1 MCPAASYA
9 PPVTNAPTIHFL
21 TDGGQTAA
29 SILDRLVAY
38 LDGATHSLDVAIYD
52 AHLAPDLSEKLL
64 GAFSAAE
71 ARGVAVRAVYNDLTK
86 FSPDHPP
93 KPSKA
98 SPPTGASLLE
108 RLTQSVPFKSISGI
122 PDLMHHKYVIR
133 DRESVWTG
141 STNWTDDAWS
151 RQENALIVIPSVDLA
166 AAYQQNFD
174 ELWGGGVVQNSGNFD
189 DEPASL
195 TSHDQPFTVRA
206 MFSPARGAQIS
217 ELIGQRITDARTR
230 INICSPVITSSEIL
244 KALVARIE
252 GATMPAGATI
262 AIDGPQMYG
271 AISQW
276 KQNSHA
282 KWKVPLAETVMASG
296 LVAAKPSTPYAPG
309 ALHDYMH
316 AKMVVCD
323 DHVMTG
329 SFNCSHSGEMN
340 AENVLDVHSAPFAD
354 ECTAFVT
361 AVHTRYATTPP
372 HRI

>member
-1 MCPAASYA
+1 M
-9 PPVTNAPTIHFL
+9 TDEPTIHFL
-21 TDGGQTAA
+21 SDGGQAAA

-38 LDGATHSLDVAIYD
+38 LDRATRSLDVAIYD
-52 AHLAPDLSEKLL
+52 AHLAPALAQKLL
-64 GAFSAAE
+64 AAFAAAE

-86 FSPDHPP
+86 FSPEHPP

-108 RLTQSVPFKSISGI
+108 RLTVSVPFKSISGI

-133 DRESVWTG
+133 DAESVWTG

-151 RQENALIVIPSVDLA
+151 RQENALIVIPSTDLA

-174 ELWGGGVVQNSGNFD
+174 ELWVGGIVQNSGNFD

-195 TSHDQPFTVRA
+195 SYQNQPFTVRGL
-206 MFSPARGAQIS
+206 FSPARGSQIS

-230 INICSPVITSSEIL
+230 VNICSPVITSSEIL
-244 KALVARIE
+244 KALVTRIE
-252 GATMPAGATI
+252 DGTMPAGATI
-262 AIDGPQMYG
+262 AIDGPQMSG

-276 KQNSHA
+276 KQNPRAS
-282 KWKVPLAETVMASG
+282 WKVPLAERVLASG

-340 AENVLDVHSAPFAD
+340 AENVLDVHSSPFAD
-354 ECTAFVT
+354 ECTTFVT
-361 AVHTRYATTPP
+361 AVHTRYASTSA
-372 HRI
+372 HGV